1 MPASTDSQSEE
12 RSCSRSTVPDV
23 PFDGL
28 DSPSSYPEVKEQPWK
43 KYIKTPEIKPM
54 CENSDPLMRMKR
66 EKNAPD
72 GLGG

>member
-1 MPASTDSQSEE
+1 MSRLTVSILQAST
-12 RSCSRSTVPDV
+12 
-23 PFDGL
+23 
-28 DSPSSYPEVKEQPWK
+28 PEVKEQPWK